1 MRTLSRHGRPTLETL
16 GLSRNPFGD
25 EGLAALVAPPLPA
38 GALSPPTGGL
48 TKLKELDLSFTKV
61 TDAGCATLAAAL
73 DSGAL
78 PALETIYLHGSPASD
93 AAKAVV
99 QEALEKLKGPKSD
112 SESEEDG
119 EEEEEAEEEEEGDDE
134 DEEDGEEEGEEED
147 GEGN

>member
-1 MRTLSRHGRPTLETL
+1 
-16 GLSRNPFGD
+16 
-25 EGLAALVAPPLPA
+25 GLAALVAPPLPA

-78 PALETIYLHGSPASD
+78 PALETIYLHGSSASD
-93 AAKAVV
+93 AAKAAV

-119 EEEEEAEEEEEGDDE
+119 EEEEEAEEEEEGDEE